1 MKRLTLLLTA
11 ALLVVAADT
20 ADAQKLHI
28 GGRGGATIGTADTQG
43 SLFAED
49 VGTRTAYHFGILGQV
64 DISSWFALQ
73 TEIWYTNKG
82 FSEGNG
88 DVALDINYFEIPVLA
103 VVKLSTTLSPHLYAG
118 PVLSIESKCKV
129 TFEGETETCEEAR
142 EGAPRTKGADS
153 GLMFGGG
160 IAFQFGPGSLLLDAM
175 YYHGLTDI
183 SENSDEIDSIKTRT
197 FYLSAGY
204 MFPIGS

>member
-1 MKRLTLLLTA
+1 MKTFLRMALPL
-11 ALLVVAADT
+11 ALLIAAPLH
-20 ADAQKLHI
+20 AQT
-28 GGRGGATIGTADTQG
+28 TIGVKGGVNIASVDTNVPDISDLAESKTGFVGGGFATFGLG
-43 SLFAED
+43 SLFA
-49 VGTRTAYHFGILGQV
+49 
-64 DISSWFALQ
+64 LQ
-73 TEIWYTNKG
+73 PELLYSQKG
-82 FSEGNG
+82 FKAEESGQSAELG
-88 DVALDINYFEIPVLA
+88 LNYFEIPVLA